1 MEPGADPAALPEGRK
16 LLIFLLMALG
26 QFMALLDIQIVASSV
41 SEISAG
47 LAAAPDEASWIQTA
61 YLMAEIVMIP
71 LSGVLSRAFST
82 RWLFTFSAAGFTL
95 ASIGCGFAQ
104 NIETMI
110 AMRAVQGF
118 LGGAMIP
125 TVFATGFALFPG
137 PKQAL
142 IAAILGMSGSLAPTI
157 GPTLGGWITE
167 TYSWHWLFFVN
178 VLPGAI
184 IACTIPILG
193 RVDDANLSLLRKFD
207 LPGLG
212 LLIVAL
218 ASLEYVLEEGYRWGW
233 MDDPDIRHLSW
244 LSLICGVIF
253 IWRSLR
259 HPSPIVDFR
268 VLQNRTFTIAT
279 LFIFVTGFGLFG
291 AVYLMPLF
299 LARVAGFNSLQIGQ
313 AVCSAGFAMV
323 LTAPLVAALSRKSD
337 PRVLI
342 TIGLSLFA
350 LSLWQMTTITSEWTG
365 RELFWP
371 QFLRGLSMLLC
382 IVPATNMA
390 LGAVPPERLKMAS
403 ALFNTMRNLGGAIGI
418 ASINTWLNDR
428 TNLHWLRLNENMP
441 AGSPP
446 LTAWLAA
453 TTSHM
458 QAADADSLMAKDRA
472 AALLSHI
479 AHRESVTMAFS
490 DVLRMMSVLFCATL
504 LLVPLIK
511 KPARPGAAAAKE
523 AH

>member
-1 MEPGADPAALPEGRK
+1 MGAVDLSTIRESRK
-16 LLIFLLMALG
+16 LLIFFLMALG

-82 RWLFTFSAAGFTL
+82 RWLFSVSAAGFTL
-95 ASIGCGFAQ
+95 ASIGCGFAT

-110 AMRAVQGF
+110 VMRAIQGF

-142 IAAILGMSGSLAPTI
+142 IAATLGMSGALAPTI

-184 IACTIPILG
+184 ITCSVPMLG
-193 RVDDANLSLLRKFD
+193 RVDDPNPSLLRNFD
-207 LPGLG
+207 ILGLG
-212 LLIVAL
+212 LLATAL

-233 MDDPDIRHLSW
+233 LDDPEILHLTWISAVAGG
-244 LSLICGVIF
+244 LF

-259 HPSPIVDFR
+259 HPNPVVDFR
-268 VLQNRTFTIAT
+268 VLQNRTFAIAT

-291 AVYLMPLF
+291 AVYVLPLF
-299 LARVAGFNSLQIGQ
+299 LARIAGFNALQIGQ
-313 AVCSAGFAMV
+313 AVFSTGLAMV
-323 LTAPLVAALSRKSD
+323 VSAPLIAKLSRKID
-337 PRVLI
+337 PRLLI
-342 TIGLSLFA
+342 SVGLFLFA
-350 LSLWQMTTITSEWTG
+350 FSLWRMTPITSEWTG

-371 QFLRGLSMLLC
+371 QFLRGFSILLC

-390 LGAVPPERLKMAS
+390 LGSVPPERLKMAS

-418 ASINTWLNDR
+418 ASINTWLNSG
-428 TNLHWLRLNENMP
+428 TNLHWLRLNERLAVGRPELDTWLTDVTAHIHEALADP
-441 AGSPP
+441 AMATNRAIAVLAH
-446 LTAWLAA
+446 LTRREAA
-453 TTSHM
+453 
-458 QAADADSLMAKDRA
+458 
-472 AALLSHI
+472 
-479 AHRESVTMAFS
+479 TMAFS
-490 DVLRMMSVLFCATL
+490 DALWIMSVLFLSAL

-511 KPARPGAAAAKE
+511 RPAKPIQATTTE